1 MTIQEALARVSELK
15 PNQYSE
21 EQLVR
26 WLSVLDMI
34 AYEEV
39 ISWHCGY
46 AENRPGQY
54 DPDEDLER
62 ELLIPD
68 PYSEV
73 YIHWL
78 IAQIDYHN
86 GDMQRYQNSMIAY
99 NTAYSSFADWYNRK
113 YPSKPVRLTVYGG

>member
-1 MTIQEALARVSELK
+1 MTIQDVLARVAELK
-15 PNQYSE
+15 PSQYTE

-26 WLSVLDMI
+26 WISVLELI

-39 ISWHCGY
+39 VQWHAVD
-46 AENRPGQY
+46 AERPSAY
-54 DPDEDLER
+54 DPEEDMDT
-62 ELLIPD
+62 ELRIPD

-86 GDMQRYQNSMIAY
+86 GDMARYQNSMIAY
-99 NTAYSSFADWYNRK
+99 NSAYSTYADWYNRQHA
-113 YPSKPVRLTVYGG
+113 SKPTRLTVYGG